1 MTNTERAFLR
11 AICEQPDEDTPR
23 LVFADYL
30 DEQGGEVN
38 ALWAE
43 LIRVQVPLARGA
55 GAERERLV
63 ARERELEPALVAVWA
78 SRLDLPFGLRWENWV
93 RGFPLRV
100 TGPGEAIRSALPAF
114 ANRVPFREFHV
125 RAAADA
131 DLITL
136 AAWPEAHLVRRLAL
150 WTEYARLSERAILAL
165 AGSKYLRNLERLQ
178 MQWVGY
184 TDRGM
189 DAFLESPHL
198 SGLADVKIVG
208 YDFSQLSEDVRQR
221 VHGRFGRWSI
231 S

>member
-1 MTNTERAFLR
+1 MTDTELAFLR
-11 AICEQPDEDTPR
+11 TICEQPDEDTPR

-55 GAERERLV
+55 GADRERLT
-63 ARERELEPALVAVWA
+63 ARERELEPALVAVWM
-78 SRLDLPFGLRWENWV
+78 SRLGFPTGLRWENWS

-100 TGPGEAIRSALPAF
+100 TSPGATIRSALSAF
-114 ANRVPFREFHV
+114 ANRVPFREFHC
-125 RAAADA
+125 RAATDA

-136 AAWPEAHLVRRLAL
+136 AAWPESHLVRKLAL
-150 WTEYARLSERAILAL
+150 WTEYARLGERALLAL
-165 AGSKYLRNLERLQ
+165 AGSEHLSNLERLQ

-184 TDRGM
+184 TDRGV

-208 YDFSQLSEDVRQR
+208 YGFDQLSEEVQQR
-221 VHGRFGRWSI
+221 VQGRFGRWNVR
-231 S
+231 